1 MKESPEKDFSQN
13 ILPSNVPIS
22 NPLQL
27 RGRESDKY
35 PHSRF
40 SHCYTDLLSLVPKK
54 KKKIHSCMRKCFSL
68 CLQEFCHK
76 PENSYNLPTDAS
88 QTLHFR
94 TLQSTTR
101 AKETGNL
108 ADA

>member
-27 RGRESDKY
+27 RGREGDKY

-54 KKKIHSCMRKCFSL
+54 KKKNPFMHAQV
-68 CLQEFCHK
+68 QEFCHK

-101 AKETGNL
+101 AKETSNL